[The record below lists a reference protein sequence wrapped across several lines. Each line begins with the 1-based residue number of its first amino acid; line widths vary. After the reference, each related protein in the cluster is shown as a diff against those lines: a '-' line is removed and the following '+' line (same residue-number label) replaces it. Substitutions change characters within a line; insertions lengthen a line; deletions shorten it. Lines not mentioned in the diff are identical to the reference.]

1 MTKPWSRFRTAAH
14 RGELSHAQLLSQL
27 QAQAALGHWARIE
40 RWLPLLLLHGVGAG
54 ERQGSRIATADWLQ
68 RQRRSALA
76 HDCLNLV
83 DWQQADGHVWLLRGQ
98 VAKSLGQ
105 IAQAQHH
112 WIRALMLPKVRSAA
126 AYRLGQLQ
134 RSAGDFDQAAAWFL
148 ASLQADPKPFHVHND
163 LHYTRCSE
171 ALLPELVAF
180 YAHLCAKRPRWALS
194 RQLLAHYLAQSGDL
208 EGAIR
213 ESRRAARLGLAGRSS
228 LLSVPDQQPTPPD
241 FLILGVPK
249 GGTTATLRWL
259 EHQQGLWCHPRKE
272 LHFFDVRYHHGHAW
286 YCAQFP
292 RFQESAGI
300 LRGEATPN
308 YFSHSESPARVAA
321 LMARVRLVVLL
332 RDPLQRAISWV
343 QHLQRLEGLKGTV
356 ESWLQHELNS
366 LQHLAPDELAQHPR
380 VGTGALQDSCYDLHL
395 QRWQQTLPEAPM
407 LLLSSDRLFQ
417 DPAPQLRR
425 LLAFLEQADD
435 PSPWLEQW
443 RPLNVNPDGRAQLS
457 AELQQELRAF
467 LSQHCQ
473 QSWSALTDNQGPPW
487 PI

>member
-1 MTKPWSRFRTAAH
+1 MTESWNRFRAAAH

-27 QAQAALGHWARIE
+27 QAQAALGHWARIQ

-76 HDCLNLV
+76 HHCLSLV
-83 DWQQADGHVWLLRGQ
+83 DWQQADGHAWLLRGQ
-98 VAKSLGQ
+98 AAKSLGH

-112 WIRALMLPKVRSAA
+112 WIRALVLPEVRSVA
-126 AYRLGQLQ
+126 AYQLGQLQ

-148 ASLQADPKPFHVHND
+148 ASLQDDPKPFHVHNA
-163 LHYTRCSE
+163 LQYTRCSE

-180 YAHLCAKRPRWALS
+180 YKHLCSQQPERALT
-194 RQLLAHYLAQSGDL
+194 QSGDL
-208 EGAIR
+208 EGAIG

-228 LLSVPDQQPTPPD
+228 LLAVPDQQPTPPD

-321 LMARVRLVVLL
+321 LMPRVRLVVLL

-366 LQHLAPDELAQHPR
+366 LQHLAPDELAQQPR
-380 VGTGALQDSCYDLHL
+380 VGTGALQDSCYDIHL
-395 QRWQQTLPEAPM
+395 QRWQQSLPEAPM

-417 DPAPQLRR
+417 DPAPQLKR

-435 PSPWLEQW
+435 PSPWLEHW
-443 RPLNVNPDGRAQLS
+443 RPLNVNPDGRAELS
-457 AELQQELRAF
+457 GELQQQLEALLVEHSARA
-467 LSQHCQ
+467 LSAIPNTNPSSH
-473 QSWSALTDNQGPPW
+473 AL
-487 PI
+487 